1 MDDRT
6 QAMNFIPSL
15 SIQPTQQPPQNNERD
30 IFVEHVSLQP
40 LKKNVGMLVQ
50 FEANR
55 IKMEF
60 QILPGAAI
68 PLLGD
73 TLRRTFSC
81 HQKLTATQHRP
92 QFLAR
97 TVATLRRENEPK
109 TRSIVVTCALFQRL
123 AFTFR

>member
-81 HQKLTATQHRP
+81 HKYSQPHSTAPVSGQDSGDTAERE
-92 QFLAR
+92 R
-97 TVATLRRENEPK
+97 T
-109 TRSIVVTCALFQRL
+109 
-123 AFTFR
+123 